1 MFTTRE
7 EIVVRAPVERCFQ
20 LSTSV
25 AIVQKELRM
34 VPVAGRTAGLVQGG
48 DTVRWQGWQLGL
60 PQFHESLIC
69 HFEPNR
75 FFQDRMIAGRF
86 ATFQHDHAFIDHH
99 NGTVLLRDEVRFS
112 LPFGFLGR
120 LVARWILLPHIQRLM
135 RRRFALLK
143 RIAEGE
149 EWKQYL
155 GPAAFQRPSLPCC
168 ISWSEVRR

>member
-1 MFTTRE
+1 MTKLYMLRD

-25 AIVQKELRM
+25 AIVRKELRM
-34 VPVAGRTAGLVQGG
+34 IPVAGRTDGLVQGG

-69 HFEPNR
+69 EFEPNR

-86 ATFQHDHAFIDHH
+86 ASFQHDHAFIDNHD
-99 NGTVLLRDEVRFS
+99 GTVLLRDEVRFS
-112 LPFGFLGR
+112 LPFGILGR
-120 LVARWILLPHIQRLM
+120 LAGRWILIPHIRRLM

-149 EWKQYL
+149 EWKAYL
-155 GPAAFQRPSLPCC
+155 GHAA
-168 ISWSEVRR
+168 